1 MLSTLT
7 TWLRALAQ
15 FVAIN
20 GTAPYY
26 NNSTATP
33 APEPWFAGT
42 DGNTLAG
49 LGRMATRTLS
59 FIVGPGQQIP
69 GGGGNAGP
77 IIGGIVVAGAFLGGI
92 AGTRLGAPA
101 GAVVAIT
108 TVFGLISVGLA
119 PVWLKIVMI
128 ALVGLAVTAA
138 ILRVTA

>member
-1 MLSTLT
+1 MVTTLT
-7 TWLRALAQ
+7 IWLRALTK

-26 NNSTATP
+26 NNSTSTP
-33 APEPWFAGT
+33 APGPWFAGT

-59 FIVGPGQQIP
+59 FIIGPGGQIP
-69 GGGGNAGP
+69 GGGGTAGP
-77 IIGGIVVAGAFLGGI
+77 IITGIVVAGAFLGGI

-101 GAVVAIT
+101 GAVVMVT

-119 PVWLKIVMI
+119 PVWLKIVLLT
-128 ALVGLAVTAA
+128 LVGLAVTAA